1 MEKQE
6 STMQILLEELN
17 TSLILT
23 DMKSRIVQTMC
34 NLIDDEVYTKSDA
47 VYALL
52 EVVALIELEEKKVK
66 PNDLTGAGG
75 REVH

>member
-1 MEKQE
+1 MEKE
-6 STMQILLEELN
+6 SAMQMLLEELN
-17 TSLILT
+17 SSLILT

-66 PNDLTGAGG
+66 SSDLTGIGE
-75 REVH
+75 RQVH